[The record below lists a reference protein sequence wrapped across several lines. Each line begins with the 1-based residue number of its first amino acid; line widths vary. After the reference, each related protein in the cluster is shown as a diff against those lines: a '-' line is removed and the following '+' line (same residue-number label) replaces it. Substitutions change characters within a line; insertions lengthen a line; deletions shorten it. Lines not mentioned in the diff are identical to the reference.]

1 LGYSPLVQSGWG
13 AYLQTVTMD
22 SGQETVATASSSVEL
37 LGVSKRFDALLA
49 VDDLSLELASG
60 EFFTLLGPSG
70 CGKTTTLRM
79 IAGFEQPSEGEIRI
93 EGADVAGEPP
103 HRRPTN
109 TVFQSYAL
117 FPHLSVED
125 NVAFGLKRKRVPKA
139 EIRQRVSAELERVG
153 LAREAKRR
161 PAQLSG
167 GMQQRVAL
175 ARALVNL
182 PKVLLLDEP
191 LGALD
196 LKLRKGL
203 QVELKRIQRE
213 VGITFVYV
221 THDQE
226 EALTMSDRIAV
237 MNHGRVEQVDTPEQ
251 VYNRPATTFVAS
263 FIGVSNLMPALVA
276 GAGEVKLDQGPKV
289 RAQTDGFAAGERC
302 HAVVRPEKL
311 QIEPLDG
318 EAPPSSANGQPQV
331 VGLVESSIYLGT
343 ATQIAVDLGEG
354 VRMTVLV
361 PNASEAE
368 RQRLP
373 GGGARVALSW
383 EPEHMHVVRESPA
396 AADSGSNGTE
406 GGNTE
411 TEALEPL
418 RKGE

>member
-1 LGYSPLVQSGWG
+1 VKEKGL
-13 AYLQTVTMD
+13 D
-22 SGQETVATASSSVEL
+22 SGIPSVQL
-37 LGVSKRFDALLA
+37 QDVTKRFANLIA
-49 VDDLSLELASG
+49 VEDLSLDLASG

-79 IAGFEQPSEGEIRI
+79 IAGFERPSAGAIRI
-93 EGADVAGEPP
+93 EGADVASLPP
-103 HRRPTN
+103 HKRPTN

-125 NVAFGLKRKRVPKA
+125 NVAFGLRRKGVSRA
-139 EIRQRVSAELERVG
+139 EIAERVRAELRRVG
-153 LAREAKRR
+153 LAAEANRR

-182 PKVLLLDEP
+182 PRVLLLDEP

-203 QVELKRIQRE
+203 QLELKGIQRD

-237 MNHGRVEQVDTPEQ
+237 MNHGRVEQVGVPED
-251 VYNRPATTFVAS
+251 VYERPATGFVAG
-263 FIGVSNLMPALVA
+263 FIGVSNLMPATVSDRD
-276 GAGEVKLDQGPKV
+276 EVRLEGGPTV
-289 RAQTDGFAAGERC
+289 PTATDGLSPGERC

-311 QIEPLDG
+311 RVEPTG
-318 EAPPSSANGQPQV
+318 PGTPQANGLPRV
-331 VGLVESSIYLGT
+331 DGVVESSVYLGT
-343 ATQIAVDLGEG
+343 ATQIVVDLGEQ

-361 PNASEAE
+361 PNADEQE

-383 EPEHMHVVRESPA
+383 QPEHMHVIRDSAPGARNAQA
-396 AADSGSNGTE
+396 AEPTE
-406 GGNTE
+406 LQT
-411 TEALEPL
+411 T
-418 RKGE
+418 

>member
-1 LGYSPLVQSGWG
+1 MKNEVP
-13 AYLQTVTMD
+13 
-22 SGQETVATASSSVEL
+22 SVEL
-37 LGVSKRFDALLA
+37 RSVSKRFADLTA
-49 VDDLSLELASG
+49 VDDLSLELAGG

-79 IAGFEQPSEGEIRI
+79 VAGFEQPSEGEIRI
-93 EGADVAGEPP
+93 EGADVAGLPP

-117 FPHLSVED
+117 FPHLSVEG
-125 NVAFGLKRKRVPKA
+125 NVAFGLKRKRVPKG
-139 EIRQRVSAELERVG
+139 EIGSRVAAELERVG
-153 LAREAKRR
+153 LSAEAKRR

-237 MNHGRVEQVDTPEQ
+237 MNRGRVEQVDTPEE
-251 VYNRPATTFVAS
+251 VYNRPATTFVAG
-263 FIGVSNLMPALVA
+263 FIGVSNLMPATVS
-276 GAGEVKLDQGPKV
+276 GPGEVRLDQGTTA
-289 RAQTDGFAAGERC
+289 RADTSGLPVGERC

-311 QIEPLDG
+311 QIEPL
-318 EAPPSSANGQPQV
+318 EAGVVPSTNGRPRV
-331 VGLVESSIYLGT
+331 EGMVESSIYLGT
-343 ATQIAVDLGEG
+343 ATQIVVDLGEG
-354 VRMTVLV
+354 VRMTVLC

-368 RQRLP
+368 RQLLP

-383 EPEHMHVVRESPA
+383 EPDHMHVVRESPT
-396 AADSGSNGTE
+396 DRSGSQEPGR
-406 GGNTE
+406 GDM
-411 TEALEPL
+411 EAPELEAT
-418 RKGE
+418 RRGE